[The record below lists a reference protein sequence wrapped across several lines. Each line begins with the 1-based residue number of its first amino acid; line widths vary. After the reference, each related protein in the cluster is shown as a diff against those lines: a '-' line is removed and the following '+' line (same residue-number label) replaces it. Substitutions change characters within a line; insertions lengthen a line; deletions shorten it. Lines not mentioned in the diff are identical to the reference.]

1 MSLEDY
7 NIFSAKN
14 SRVNTKNNIFPF
26 FMQRNNTEAHTHLY
40 PDFSSQSSEE
50 YELNILNHADSF
62 GFISSILD
70 PNPMPSLNELE
81 KIYSMKS
88 YIRNDSLSHSNLF
101 TNTGSN
107 SALTKNEENMI
118 KRKRFREKRRRRD
131 NQDNMRKKIKRG
143 FFNTA
148 LIKKLN
154 DKLPSI
160 VSKKY
165 FEKFPSHLVSD
176 INQKRNREIFNMT
189 LRDIFG
195 KKELYLCENKYRLDN
210 YLHNLKI
217 VEMKEIK
224 ENQEFQTIL
233 NKKICELYEEYINS
247 EEFKIIEINR
257 LKKKKMR
264 EDYITKYILLAKKLL
279 GFFIQ

>member
-26 FMQRNNTEAHTHLY
+26 IMQRNNTEDHSHPY
-40 PDFSSQSSEE
+40 KDFSSQSSEE
-50 YELNILNHADSF
+50 YELNILNHTDSF

-88 YIRNDSLSHSNLF
+88 YIRNDSLFHSNLF
-101 TNTGSN
+101 TNTGIN
-107 SALTKNEENMI
+107 SALTKNEENMN
-118 KRKRFREKRRRRD
+118 KRKRFRQKRPRRD

-247 EEFKIIEINR
+247 EEFKVIEINR

-264 EDYITKYILLAKKLL
+264 EDYITKYILLAKKLV
-279 GFFIQ
+279 GFFSQ